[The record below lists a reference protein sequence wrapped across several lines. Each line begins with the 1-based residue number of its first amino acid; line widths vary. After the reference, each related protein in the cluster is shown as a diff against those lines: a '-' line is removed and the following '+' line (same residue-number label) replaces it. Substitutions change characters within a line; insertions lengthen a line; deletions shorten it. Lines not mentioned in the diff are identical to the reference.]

1 MPDDTQLLYLE
12 PDDEITTVVRRLRE
26 ADAPRV
32 VLVVSGR
39 TKATTSAVALRLLAQ
54 EAADQGREI
63 VLVADAAARA
73 MAAEAGIAAFASVAE
88 ANAEGAVPVE
98 SPPAPRAPIHVV
110 RGEPRPAAPDLPD
123 DALPV
128 AAPMSTPRGLEE
140 TQAVPVQ
147 QPARYPVP
155 RQPAPRAAS
164 SRPRTPARAAR
175 AAGWVLPAIGLLL
188 LVGVGAALATVLPA
202 ANVVIRPQATAVGP
216 VTYTVRPD
224 VHAGAGDP
232 LTATKQ
238 GEATGHRTK
247 RTAAKGV
254 VTFVNYSGQD
264 VFVPSG
270 TLVSAGR
277 EIVFRITDPV
287 TVPQGT
293 IFGGPGA
300 ANAPIEA
307 VERGTDGNVDAGA
320 IDTLEDKDLDR
331 ALRGGGGNRTR
342 VVANQEPTTGGD
354 EQELQ
359 VVRKSDIRAVTDA
372 IRADLQQQLA
382 TLREES
388 GEDRIYAADGAPKPQ
403 IDIPKDLEGH
413 ASADPY
419 TFELTGTLQ
428 DDQPY
433 VLRDE
438 VVAQAAERVTQDQNA
453 VPAGRT
459 IQAESIQVEIG
470 DVALAGGRIDVQA
483 QVNAQAVPQYE
494 ESAIAGQIAG
504 LSADDAESQLDSIG
518 RTTVTLWPFW
528 VDRVPRLDWRVTVDV
543 RPVEPATE

>member
-1 MPDDTQLLYLE
+1 MADDTQLIYLE
-12 PDDEITTVVRRLRE
+12 PDDEITTVVRRLRQ
-26 ADAPRV
+26 ADAPRL

-39 TKATTSAVALRLLAQ
+39 SKATTSAVALRLLAQ
-54 EAADQGREI
+54 EAADQGRQI

-73 MAAEAGIAAFASVAE
+73 LAAEAGIPAFASVAE
-88 ANAEGAVPVE
+88 ANAEGAVPLD
-98 SPPAPRAPIHVV
+98 SLPAPRAPIHVV
-110 RGEPRPAAPDLPD
+110 RGEPQPAAPDLPGA
-123 DALPV
+123 ALPV
-128 AAPMSTPRGLEE
+128 AAPTAAPRGMEE

-155 RQPAPRAAS
+155 RQPRPRAAS
-164 SRPRTPARAAR
+164 SRPRPAAHAARAAR
-175 AAGWVLPAIGLLL
+175 WVLPAIGVLL
-188 LVGVGAALATVLPA
+188 LVGVGAAVATVLPA
-202 ANVVIRPQATAVGP
+202 ATVVIRPQATAVGP

-247 RTAAKGV
+247 RIAATGM
-254 VTFVNYSGQD
+254 VTFFNYTNSP

-270 TLVSAGR
+270 TEVSAGGD
-277 EIVFRITDPV
+277 IVFRTTQAV
-287 TVPQGT
+287 TVPDAFFTAGS
-293 IFGGPGA
+293 A
-300 ANAPIEA
+300 DAPIEA
-307 VERGTDGNVDAGA
+307 VDRGTDGNVAPDA
-320 IDTLEDKDLDR
+320 IDTIEDHDVER
-331 ALRGGGGNRTR
+331 ALGGKRYRTVDNRDATS
-342 VVANQEPTTGGD
+342 GGD

-359 VVRKSDIRAVTDA
+359 VVRKSDITAVTDA

-382 TLREES
+382 AQREES
-388 GEDRIYAADGAPKPQ
+388 GEDRIYAAEGAPKPQ
-403 IDIPKDLEGH
+403 IEVPDDLEGH

-433 VLRDE
+433 VLRGE
-438 VVAQAAERVTQDQNA
+438 AVAQASERVTQDQNA

-459 IQAESIQVEIG
+459 IQAESIHVEVG
-470 DVALAGGRIDVQA
+470 EVTLAGDRIEVQA
-483 QVNAQAVPQYE
+483 QVNAQAVPEYE

-504 LSADDAESQLDSIG
+504 MSADGAESQLDLIG

-528 VDRVPRLDWRVTVDV
+528 VDRVPRLDWRVTIDV